1 MTIKEQHVNE
11 SQIDEVAGLIENE
24 KNMIN
29 LDRDDVKSV
38 LVRKEGIL
46 YQANQDEGVE
56 NSTFMKEFFGAL
68 KEKKVVQDCTSM
80 LISIAMSPEDPLMME
95 DIEIIHDF
103 LESNNNE
110 SLEVKW
116 GIKNN
121 EEGGRMTILTI
132 CTKATT

>member
-11 SQIDEVAGLIENE
+11 SQIDEVARLIENT
-24 KNMIN
+24 KSMIN

-38 LVRKEGIL
+38 LVGKEGIL
-46 YQANQDEGVE
+46 YQANQEEGVE

-68 KEKKVVQDCTSM
+68 KEKTAVQDCTSL
-80 LISIAMSPEDPLMME
+80 LISIAMSPEDPLMMD

-103 LESNNNE
+103 LESINNE

-121 EEGGRMTILTI
+121 EEGERMSILTI
-132 CTKATT
+132 CTKAAT

>member
-11 SQIDEVAGLIENE
+11 SQLDEVAGLIENE

-38 LVRKEGIL
+38 LVGKEGIL

-103 LESNNNE
+103 LESINNE

-121 EEGGRMTILTI
+121 EEGRRMTILTI

>member
-1 MTIKEQHVNE
+1 MIIKEEQVNE
-11 SQIDEVAGLIENE
+11 SQLDEVAGLIENE

-38 LVRKEGIL
+38 LVGKEGIL

-68 KEKKVVQDCTSM
+68 KEKKVVQNCTSM

-103 LESNNNE
+103 LESINNE

>member
-11 SQIDEVAGLIENE
+11 SQLDEVAGLIENE

-38 LVRKEGIL
+38 LVGKEGIL

-103 LESNNNE
+103 LESINNE

>member
-1 MTIKEQHVNE
+1 MTIKAQHVNE
-11 SQIDEVAGLIENE
+11 SQLDEVAGLIENE

-38 LVRKEGIL
+38 LVGKEGIL

-103 LESNNNE
+103 LESINNE

>member
-11 SQIDEVAGLIENE
+11 SQLDEVAGLIENE

-38 LVRKEGIL
+38 LVGKEGIL

-68 KEKKVVQDCTSM
+68 KEKKVVQD
-80 LISIAMSPEDPLMME
+80 
-95 DIEIIHDF
+95 
-103 LESNNNE
+103 
-110 SLEVKW
+110 
-116 GIKNN
+116 
-121 EEGGRMTILTI
+121 
-132 CTKATT
+132 

>member
-1 MTIKEQHVNE
+1 
-11 SQIDEVAGLIENE
+11 
-24 KNMIN
+24 
-29 LDRDDVKSV
+29 
-38 LVRKEGIL
+38 
-46 YQANQDEGVE
+46 
-56 NSTFMKEFFGAL
+56 
-68 KEKKVVQDCTSM
+68 M

-103 LESNNNE
+103 LESINNE

>member
-38 LVRKEGIL
+38 LVGKEGIL

-68 KEKKVVQDCTSM
+68 KETKVVQDCTSM

-103 LESNNNE
+103 LESINNE

>member
-38 LVRKEGIL
+38 LVGKEGIL

-68 KEKKVVQDCTSM
+68 KENKVVQDCTSM

-103 LESNNNE
+103 LESINNE

>member
-38 LVRKEGIL
+38 LVGKEGIL

-103 LESNNNE
+103 LESINNE